1 VAADNESNQRVSLA
15 LLKQGQEHIVNL
27 LQEYHENMQETMK
40 RIRILETEIAVNKA
54 HWYDHESVHRRE
66 RSIYGTLTIIGSA
79 IATAVGLNWPK
90 P

>member
-15 LLKQGQEHIVNL
+15 LLKQGQEHIIEILEDMRGTLKKHTEHIGQLETKSAVN
-27 LQEYHENMQETMK
+27 EVRWHEHEN
-40 RIRILETEIAVNKA
+40 
-54 HWYDHESVHRRE
+54 VHRRE